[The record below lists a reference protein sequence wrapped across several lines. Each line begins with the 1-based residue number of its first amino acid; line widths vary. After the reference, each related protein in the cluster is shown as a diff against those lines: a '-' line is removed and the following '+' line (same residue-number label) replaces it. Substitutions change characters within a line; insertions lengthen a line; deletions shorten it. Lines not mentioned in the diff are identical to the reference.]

1 MWIGGLK
8 KRGIQLNKFKE
19 LLEKAGDLQFVKKA
33 KDYIV
38 LHKIAAATTAGIA
51 GVAIAAGVVTAVTL
65 GHNSGREIAVGGET
79 AKEDKEAIVMY
90 HSDDDSYY
98 DYEDFDLEAEEALL
112 AEAEEA
118 VEEVP
123 EDAMEIEYN
132 GKSVVIDASKPVE
145 LIPVEEITVVEDT
158 SSETMGDTVQ
168 IDQPSGG
175 NSTDN
180 YEVNGLVYGI
190 DVSHWQNDIDWAQ
203 VAAAGYKFAMIK
215 VAGRSTGAEGSL
227 YIDDY
232 YEQNIRGALNNG
244 IQVGVYFF
252 SQALTVQEAYEEASL
267 ILDLIKDY
275 RITYPVV
282 FDWETASR
290 YRTCD
295 KLDRETLTQICE
307 AFCDTV
313 RSHGYQPMI
322 YMSKNDWYNKVDA
335 ARLTSKY
342 KSWLA
347 WYFSVYYGTGVNF
360 TEGDSVPDVSFS
372 YQMWQYTSTGS
383 VPGISGN
390 VDMNIA
396 FFSYGGSSTKEAE
409 LVVPD
414 TKQVYTGENFAPL
427 SGVKGN
433 NSIGYTMPVGFSII
447 NSAGQVVSSMT
458 YDEVDESESEP
469 EDIMVSIDVAGNY
482 TIHYEFKDPKKGIIS
497 KDRKLVVVQK
507 EEETTT
513 APDKDKN
520 NETTTSGKQEET
532 TTQPSATDKDNSGST
547 TAPATSATEPTNPS
561 TAAESTTATTA
572 AVSGENVKSGL

>member
-1 MWIGGLK
+1 M
-8 KRGIQLNKFKE
+8 NKFKE
-19 LLEKAGDLQFVKKA
+19 LLEKAGDLQFIKKA
-33 KDYIV
+33 KDYIAI
-38 LHKIAAATTAGIA
+38 HKIAVVTTAGIT

-98 DYEDFDLEAEEALL
+98 DYEDFDIEAEEALL

-118 VEEVP
+118 AEEVP
-123 EDAMEIEYN
+123 EEAMEIEYN
-132 GKSVVIDASKPVE
+132 GKAVVIDVSKPVE

-175 NSTDN
+175 NSTEN

-282 FDWETASR
+282 FDWETTSG

-295 KLDRETLTQICE
+295 RLDRETLTQICE

-347 WYFSVYYGTGVNF
+347 WYFYKYYGTGVNF

-414 TKQVYTGENFAPL
+414 TKRVYTGENFAPL

-469 EDIMVSIDVAGNY
+469 DDIMVSIDVAGNY

-497 KDRKLVVVQK
+497 KDRKLVAVK
-507 EEETTT
+507 KEETTT
-513 APDKDKN
+513 SPDKDKN

-532 TTQPSATDKDNSGST
+532 TTQPSATDKDNSET
-547 TAPATSATEPTNPS
+547 ATEPTTPVTEPTTS
-561 TAAESTTATTA
+561 VTGPTTSVTGPTTPTTAAESITTA
-572 AVSGENVKSGL
+572 GENIKSGL

>member
-1 MWIGGLK
+1 M
-8 KRGIQLNKFKE
+8 NKFKE
-19 LLEKAGDLQFVKKA
+19 LLDKAGNFKFIEKVKG
-33 KDYIV
+33 YII

-51 GVAIAAGVVTAVTL
+51 GVAIVAGVVTAVTL

-79 AKEDKEAIVMY
+79 AKEEKEAIVMY

-98 DYEDFDLEAEEALL
+98 DYDDFVPEAEEALL
-112 AEAEEA
+112 AETEEA
-118 VEEVP
+118 QEEVS

-132 GKSVVIDASKPVE
+132 GKAVVIDASRPVE
-145 LIPVEEITVVEDT
+145 LIPVDEINVVEDT

-190 DVSHWQNDIDWAQ
+190 DVSHWQNNIDWAQ

-215 VAGRSTGAEGSL
+215 VAGRSIGEEGSL

-252 SQALTVQEAYEEASL
+252 SQALSVQEAYEEASL

-282 FDWETASR
+282 FDWETTSG

-295 KLDRETLTQICE
+295 RLDRETLTQICE

-347 WYFSVYYGTGVNF
+347 WYFYKYYGTGVNF

-469 EDIMVSIDVAGNY
+469 EDIMVSVDVAGNY

-497 KDRKLVVVQK
+497 KDRKLVVVKK

-513 APDKDKN
+513 APDNDKN
-520 NETTTSGKQEET
+520 NETTSGKQEET
-532 TTQPSATDKDNSGST
+532 TTKPSATDKNNSET
-547 TAPATSATEPTNPS
+547 ATEPTTPATEPTTPATEPS
-561 TAAESTTATTA
+561 TPTTAAESTTAATI
-572 AVSGENVKSGL
+572 GICKKL